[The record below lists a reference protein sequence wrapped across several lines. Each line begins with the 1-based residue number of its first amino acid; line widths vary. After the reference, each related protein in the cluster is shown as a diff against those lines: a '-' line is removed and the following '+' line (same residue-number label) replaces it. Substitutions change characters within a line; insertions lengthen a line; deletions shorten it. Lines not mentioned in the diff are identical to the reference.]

1 MAAFPLLPTIAI
13 LIGLFLLEYIIY
25 DSYKKNKDV
34 VDNTVKNYSVHDQ
47 SSLLDRETTPSMI
60 SLPSLPPVQQMPI
73 LDYSSASNE
82 PQLPLEK
89 ISREGIEHNP
99 VKSVSKPPEIPLTG
113 LPEGW
118 SVEQWNYY
126 GAQWLESRN
135 MP

>member
-13 LIGLFLLEYIIY
+13 LVGLFLLEYIIY

-34 VDNTVKNYSVHDQ
+34 VNNTVKNYSVHGQ
-47 SSLLDRETTPSMI
+47 SSLLDRETAPSMI
-60 SLPSLPPVQQMPI
+60 SLPSLPPVQKMSI

-82 PQLPLEK
+82 PQIPLEK
-89 ISREGIEHNP
+89 TTREGIDINP

-118 SVEQWNYY
+118 SIEQWNYY

-135 MP
+135 RP